1 MHLVW
6 TNSKLFVLLFLNF
19 IATMIKR
26 VTLLSILTLISLPL
40 CAQMS
45 PKRPSLVV
53 NLIVSG
59 MRPSDLERYQ
69 KNFDGG
75 GLRTLYDD
83 GLRFTD
89 CQYSYQQTTTPVSLA
104 TLSTG
109 AQPSTHGVVGLWW
122 YDYVTNSKVDLILDS
137 EVANLEYNSNNGGY
151 SAARLVAPTLSDALL
166 LDSPRSKALT
176 IALDPSSA
184 IILNGKSGE
193 PYWFDARTC
202 NWASSTAFIEELPAW
217 IVEHNRTEQ
226 DILRVNEKWHN
237 TLHPDLYINARYHS
251 KKPSYNL
258 GTELRATRKESRQER
273 YARSHKIISSS
284 PIGNDIIASFAKL
297 AIVHNKLGSDE
308 YTDMINICFDA
319 SRNVVELYG
328 PESIEAEDMY
338 YKLDHTLS
346 DLIYFIN
353 KQLGAENVIYT
364 LTSDHG
370 TSSSYDTSSVEQNR
384 FNALQ
389 FEVILNGFLSARYG
403 SGNWVLSCSN
413 KNIYLNH
420 NTIYERGLSLKD
432 VQDEAATFALQLD
445 GVSQAITSTALRSS
459 YFGNGYAHMIQNS
472 YYPRRSGDVVLNLM
486 PNWIE
491 KSDERRSQSGSMYNY
506 DRDIPF
512 IIFGETIAAGV
523 VARHVDA
530 ITIAPTIAA
539 IMGVEEPSAAE
550 GKPLEEIRNRVH

>member
-1 MHLVW
+1 
-6 TNSKLFVLLFLNF
+6 
-19 IATMIKR
+19 MIKR
-26 VTLLSILTLISLPL
+26 ATLLLISTLVSLTLW
-40 CAQMS
+40 AQM
-45 PKRPSLVV
+45 PAKRPSLVV

-69 KNFDGG
+69 NNFDGG
-75 GLRTLYDD
+75 GLRTIYDD
-83 GLRFTD
+83 GLRFVD

-122 YDYVTNSKVDLILDS
+122 YDYVTNAKIDLILDTD
-137 EVANLEYNSNNGGY
+137 AQNLEYNSSDGGY
-151 SAARLVAPTLSDALL
+151 SAERLVAPTLSDALL
-166 LDSPRSKALT
+166 LDSPHSQALT

-202 NWASSTAFIEELPAW
+202 NWASSTAFVETLPAW

-226 DILRVNEKWHN
+226 DILRTNEKWHN

-251 KKPSYNL
+251 KKPSYIL
-258 GTELRATRKESRQER
+258 GVEQRVARKESRQER
-273 YARSHKIISSS
+273 YARSHHIISSS
-284 PIGNDIIASFAKL
+284 PIGNDIVASFAKL
-297 AIVHNKLGSDE
+297 AVVHNKLGRDE
-308 YTDMINICFDA
+308 HTDMINICFDA
-319 SRNVVELYG
+319 SRNVVEIYG

-353 KQLGAENVIYT
+353 QQLGAENVIYT

-370 TSSSYDTSSVEQNR
+370 TSSSYDASTVEQNR

-413 KNIYLNH
+413 RNIYLNH

-459 YFGNGYAHMIQNS
+459 YFGSGYAHMIQNS

-512 IIFGETIAAGV
+512 IIFGKRVEPGV
-523 VARHVDA
+523 VTRYVDA

-539 IMGVEEPSAAE
+539 IMGIKGPAAAE
-550 GKPLEEIRNRVH
+550 GKPLEEIKYRGEL